1 MHRETI
7 KREIDISLSNQ
18 DKDKEYINKLK
29 ITRDKVKYLRF
40 VKKYTQMESAKM
52 IGITE
57 RQIQRVEK
65 SLKMS
70 GLCREN
76 VV

>member
-1 MHRETI
+1 MRTETM
-7 KREIDISLSNQ
+7 KREIDISLSNK
-18 DKDKEYINKLK
+18 DKDREYISKLK
-29 ITRDKVKYLRF
+29 RTKDKVKYLRF
-40 VKKYTQMESAKM
+40 VKKYTQIESANM

-70 GLCREN
+70 
-76 VV
+76 